1 MRVEIHPS
9 WEKVLQPL
17 FETASFGNLEV
28 VLSVIIFRSRVISPR
43 NQALLLF

>member
-17 FETASFGNLEV
+17 FETASFENLAQFLKKSTQKMNVTPLE
-28 VLSVIIFRSRVISPR
+28 S
-43 NQALLLF
+43 